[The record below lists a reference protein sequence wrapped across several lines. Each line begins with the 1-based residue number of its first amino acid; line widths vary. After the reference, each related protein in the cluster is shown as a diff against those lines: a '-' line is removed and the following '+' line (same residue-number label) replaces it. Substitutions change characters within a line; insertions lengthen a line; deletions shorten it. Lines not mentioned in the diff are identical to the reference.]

1 MEKDKEKHLH
11 WMENEN
17 EIVLINKRLKLYQM
31 EFHDKKI
38 PQFRID
44 IGLDSKNGP
53 NRVTEQKKNFPIERT
68 IPKKFSIVFFSD
80 FQKFHRG
87 NKSLTFYKN

>member
-31 EFHDKKI
+31 EFHDKNSSI
-38 PQFRID
+38 SNNIILISF
-44 IGLDSKNGP
+44 LKN
-53 NRVTEQKKNFPIERT
+53 VIA
-68 IPKKFSIVFFSD
+68 
-80 FQKFHRG
+80 H
-87 NKSLTFYKN
+87 FYKCAMTGLALSLDQKNKIQ

>member
-17 EIVLINKRLKLYQM
+17 ENVLINKRLKLYQM

-38 PQFRID
+38 PQFRI
-44 IGLDSKNGP
+44 
-53 NRVTEQKKNFPIERT
+53 T
-68 IPKKFSIVFFSD
+68 
-80 FQKFHRG
+80 
-87 NKSLTFYKN
+87 